1 MALTYFVMFPG
12 PHLHPSD
19 AVFWFMMQVGMIFG
33 YFTSY
38 PANIFLLKS
47 GWKEK
52 MPQYKPEMK
61 KKMRKEQEQQQ
72 QAA

>member
-1 MALTYFVMFPG
+1 VLFPD
-12 PHLHPSD
+12 PHLHAND
-19 AVFWFMMQVGMIFG
+19 AVFWFMMQVGMMVG

-38 PANIFLLKS
+38 PANAFLLNS

-61 KKMRKEQEQQQ
+61 KKMAGQMAKEQN
-72 QAA
+72 AA